1 MLPNRKF
8 KGDIMDKITDY
19 LKYCI
24 LFKDLTTQE
33 LQNLITSINYS
44 VSDNCKNCIE
54 CCTCIVALEGDIC
67 DSLGIVIQGELEVQK
82 HYASGK
88 VVTLAKLNKG
98 NIFGE
103 AIAFSETNIYPAT
116 IVSSKGSIILY
127 ISKKDII
134 TMCSSYPKVLNN
146 FMQLLSSKILLL
158 NRKIK
163 ELSFET
169 LRQKISNYLL
179 CEYDIQKN
187 TSLIL
192 PMSRKALAEHLGVQR
207 PSLSRELVNMKQ
219 DGLIDFNKNLVKI
232 NDLEGIEAIL
242 I

>member
-1 MLPNRKF
+1 
-8 KGDIMDKITDY
+8 MDKLVDY
-19 LKYCI
+19 LKHCI
-24 LFKDLTTQE
+24 LFKDLTYEE
-33 LQNLITSINYS
+33 LQNLIINIKYSI
-44 VSDNCKNCIE
+44 SDNCKNCAE
-54 CCTCIVALEGDIC
+54 CRTCIVALEGDTC
-67 DSLGIVIQGELEVQK
+67 DSIGIVIEGELEVQK

-98 NIFGE
+98 KTFGE

-134 TMCSSYPKVLNN
+134 AMCSTYPKVLNN

-179 CEYDIQKN
+179 SQYEIQK
-187 TSLIL
+187 TLDLTL
-192 PMSRKALAEHLGVQR
+192 PLSRKNLAEHLGVQR
-207 PSLSRELVNMKQ
+207 PSLSREFINMKD
-219 DGLIDFNKNLVKI
+219 DGLIDFNKNLVQIK
-232 NDLEGIEAIL
+232 DLEAIEGML

>member
-1 MLPNRKF
+1 
-8 KGDIMDKITDY
+8 MDKLVND
-19 LKYCI
+19 LKNCI
-24 LFKDLTTQE
+24 LFRGLTSEQ

-44 VSDNCKNCIE
+44 ITNNCKDCAE
-54 CCTCIVALEGDIC
+54 CHTCIVALEGDIC
-67 DSLGIVIQGELEVQK
+67 DSLGIVIEGELEVQK

-98 NIFGE
+98 KIFGE
-103 AIAFSETNIYPAT
+103 AIAFSETNVYPAT
-116 IVSSKGSIILY
+116 IVSYKGSIILY

-134 TMCSSYPKVLNN
+134 AMCSSYPTVLNN

-179 CEYDIQKN
+179 HQYEIQK
-187 TSLIL
+187 TLDLIL
-192 PMSRKALAEHLGVQR
+192 PLSRKKLADHLGVQR
-207 PSLSRELVNMKQ
+207 PSLSRELVNMKN
-219 DGLIDFNKNLVKI
+219 DGLIYFNKNLVQIK
-232 NDLEGIEAIL
+232 NLNGIEDVL
-242 I
+242 V

>member
-1 MLPNRKF
+1 
-8 KGDIMDKITDY
+8 MDKLVNH
-19 LKYCI
+19 LKHCI
-24 LFKDLTTQE
+24 LFEGLTSQE
-33 LQNLITSINYS
+33 LQNLILSLNYS
-44 VSDNCKNCIE
+44 ISDNCKKCNE
-54 CCTCIVALEGDIC
+54 SHTCIVAIEGGIC
-67 DSLGIVIQGELEVQK
+67 DSLGIVIEGELEVQK

-98 NIFGE
+98 KIFGE

-116 IVSSKGSIILY
+116 IISYKGSIILY

-134 TMCSSYPKVLNN
+134 TMCSSYPIVLNN

-179 CEYDIQKN
+179 SQYEIQK
-187 TSLIL
+187 TLDLIL
-192 PMSRKALAEHLGVQR
+192 PMSRKNLAEHLGVQR
-207 PSLSRELVNMKQ
+207 PSLSRELVNMKN
-219 DGLIDFNKNLVKI
+219 DGLIDFNKSLVKI
-232 NDLEGIEAIL
+232 KDLNGIEDIL

>member
-1 MLPNRKF
+1 MNNLVEH
-8 KGDIMDKITDY
+8 
-19 LKYCI
+19 LKHCI
-24 LFKDLTTQE
+24 LFKDLTTEE
-33 LQNLITSINYS
+33 LKNLLANINYS
-44 VSDNCKNCIE
+44 IYDNCKNCDE
-54 CCTCIVALEGDIC
+54 CHGCMIALEGDKC
-67 DSLGIVIQGELEVQK
+67 DVLGIVIHGELEVQK

-88 VVTLAKLNKG
+88 VVTLAKLSKG
-98 NIFGE
+98 NTFGE

-116 IVSSKGSIILY
+116 IVTSKGSIILY

-134 TMCSSYPKVLNN
+134 SMCSAYPKVLNN

-179 CEYDIQKN
+179 TQYEIQK
-187 TSLIL
+187 TLALVL
-192 PMSRKALAEHLGVQR
+192 PVSRKDLAEHLGVQR
-207 PSLSRELVNMKQ
+207 PSLSREFVNMKD
-219 DGLIDFNKNLVKI
+219 DGLIDFNKSLVQIK
-232 NDLEGIEAIL
+232 DLEGIEDIL

>member
-1 MLPNRKF
+1 MYELINH
-8 KGDIMDKITDY
+8 
-19 LKYCI
+19 LKHCI
-24 LFKDLTTQE
+24 LFKGLTSEE
-33 LQNLITSINYS
+33 LQNLITNVNYS
-44 VSDNCKNCIE
+44 IYDNCKNCVE
-54 CCTCIVALEGDIC
+54 CSTCILALEGDIC
-67 DSLGIVIQGELEVQK
+67 NSLGIVIEGELEVQK

-98 NIFGE
+98 KTFGE

-116 IVSSKGSIILY
+116 IVASKGSIILY

-134 TMCSSYPKVLNN
+134 SMCSSYPKVLNN

-169 LRQKISNYLL
+169 LREKISSYLL
-179 CEYDIQKN
+179 SQYEIQKN
-187 TSLIL
+187 LNLTL
-192 PMSRKALAEHLGVQR
+192 PMSRKDLAQHLGVQR
-207 PSLSRELVNMKQ
+207 PSLSREFVNMK
-219 DGLIDFNKNLVKI
+219 DNGLIDFNKNLVQIK
-232 NDLEGIEAIL
+232 DLEAIEDIL

>member
-1 MLPNRKF
+1 
-8 KGDIMDKITDY
+8 MDKLVNHLTH
-19 LKYCI
+19 CI
-24 LFKDLTTQE
+24 LFKGLTPEE
-33 LQNLITSINYS
+33 LQNLIASINYS
-44 VSDNCKNCIE
+44 ISDNCKNCVE
-54 CCTCIVALEGDIC
+54 CQTCIIALEGDLC
-67 DSLGIVIQGELEVQK
+67 DSLGIVLQGELEVQK

-98 NIFGE
+98 KTFGE

-116 IVSSKGSIILY
+116 IVSYKGSIILY

-134 TMCSSYPKVLNN
+134 AMCSSYPQVLNN

-158 NRKIK
+158 NKKIK

-179 CEYDIQKN
+179 SQYEIQK
-187 TSLIL
+187 TKALIL
-192 PMSRKALAEHLGVQR
+192 PISRKNLAEHLGVQR
-207 PSLSRELVNMKQ
+207 PSLSRELVNMKD
-219 DGLIDFNKNLVKI
+219 DGLIDFNKNLVQLK
-232 NDLEGIEAIL
+232 DLKGIESTL

>member
-1 MLPNRKF
+1 
-8 KGDIMDKITDY
+8 MDKLINY
-19 LKYCI
+19 LKHCI
-24 LFKDLTTQE
+24 LFKGLTSEE
-33 LQNLITSINYS
+33 LQNLIININYS
-44 VSDNCKNCIE
+44 ISDNCKNCDE
-54 CCTCIVALEGDIC
+54 CHTCIVALEGDIC
-67 DSLGIVIQGELEVQK
+67 DSLGIVIEGELEVQK

-98 NIFGE
+98 KIFGE

-134 TMCSSYPKVLNN
+134 AMCSSYPKVLNN

-179 CEYDIQKN
+179 SQYEIQK
-187 TSLIL
+187 TTALIL
-192 PMSRKALAEHLGVQR
+192 PMSRKNLAEHLGVQR
-207 PSLSRELVNMKQ
+207 PSLSREFVNMKD
-219 DGLIDFNKNLVKI
+219 DGLIDFNKNLVQIK
-232 NDLEGIEAIL
+232 DLEGIEDIL

>member
-1 MLPNRKF
+1 
-8 KGDIMDKITDY
+8 MDKLTDC
-19 LKYCI
+19 LKHCI
-24 LFKDLTTQE
+24 LFKDLTIEE
-33 LQNLITSINYS
+33 LQNLIVNINYS
-44 VSDNCKNCIE
+44 ISDNCKNCAE
-54 CCTCIVALEGDIC
+54 CRTCIIALEGDIC
-67 DSLGIVIQGELEVQK
+67 DSLGIVMAGELEVQK

-88 VVTLAKLNKG
+88 VVTLAKLNRGKT
-98 NIFGE
+98 FGE

-134 TMCSSYPKVLNN
+134 AMCSAYPKVLNN
-146 FMQLLSSKILLL
+146 FMRLLSSKILLL

-179 CEYDIQKN
+179 SQYEIQK
-187 TSLIL
+187 TTELTL
-192 PMSRKALAEHLGVQR
+192 PMSRKDLAEHLGVQR
-207 PSLSRELVNMKQ
+207 PSLSRELINMKE
-219 DGLIDFNKNLVKI
+219 DGLIDFNKRLVQIK
-232 NDLEGIEAIL
+232 DLDGLEDIL

>member
-1 MLPNRKF
+1 MNNLVEN
-8 KGDIMDKITDY
+8 
-19 LKYCI
+19 LKHCI
-24 LFKDLTTQE
+24 LFKNLTPEE
-33 LQNLITSINYS
+33 LKNLLSNINCSIY
-44 VSDNCKNCIE
+44 DNCKNCDE
-54 CCTCIVALEGDIC
+54 CRGCIIAFEGDNC
-67 DSLGIVIQGELEVQK
+67 DSLGIVIHGELEVQK

-98 NIFGE
+98 KTFGE

-116 IVSSKGSIILY
+116 IVTTKGSIILY

-134 TMCSSYPKVLNN
+134 SMCSDYPKVLNN

-179 CEYDIQKN
+179 TQYEIQK
-187 TSLIL
+187 TLALVL
-192 PMSRKALAEHLGVQR
+192 PVSRKDLAEHLGVQR
-207 PSLSRELVNMKQ
+207 PSLSREFVNMKN
-219 DGLIDFNKNLVKI
+219 DGLIDFNKSLVQIK
-232 NDLEGIEAIL
+232 DLEGIEDTL

>member
-1 MLPNRKF
+1 MLPNRKLE
-8 KGDIMDKITDY
+8 GDYMNKLIDY
-19 LKYCI
+19 LKHCI
-24 LFKDLTTQE
+24 LFKGLTSEE
-33 LQNLITSINYS
+33 LQNLILNINYS
-44 VSDNCKNCIE
+44 ISDNCKNCAE
-54 CCTCIVALEGDIC
+54 CRTCIVALEGDTC
-67 DSLGIVIQGELEVQK
+67 DSLGIVIDGELEVQK

-88 VVTLAKLNKG
+88 VVTLAKLNIGKT
-98 NIFGE
+98 FGE

-116 IVSSKGSIILY
+116 IVSSKGSVILY

-134 TMCSSYPKVLNN
+134 AMCSTYPKVLNN

-179 CEYDIQKN
+179 SQYEIQK
-187 TSLIL
+187 TLALIL
-192 PMSRKALAEHLGVQR
+192 PMSRKNLAEHLGVQR
-207 PSLSRELVNMKQ
+207 PSLSRELINMKN
-219 DGLIDFNKNLVKI
+219 DGLIDFNKNLVQIK
-232 NDLEGIEAIL
+232 DLEAMEEIL

>member
-1 MLPNRKF
+1 
-8 KGDIMDKITDY
+8 MDKLVEH
-19 LKYCI
+19 LKHCI
-24 LFKDLTTQE
+24 LFKGLTSEE
-33 LQNLITSINYS
+33 LENLIINVNYS
-44 VSDNCKNCIE
+44 ISDNCKNCAE
-54 CCTCIVALEGDIC
+54 CRTCIVALEGDVC

-98 NIFGE
+98 KIFGE

-134 TMCSSYPKVLNN
+134 AMCSNYPKVLNN

-179 CEYDIQKN
+179 SQYEIQK
-187 TSLIL
+187 TLTLKL
-192 PMSRKALAEHLGVQR
+192 PMSRKNLAEHLGVQR
-207 PSLSRELVNMKQ
+207 PSLSRELINMK
-219 DGLIDFNKNLVKI
+219 DDELIDFNKNLVQIK
-232 NDLEGIEAIL
+232 DLESLQDIL
-242 I
+242 T

>member
-1 MLPNRKF
+1 
-8 KGDIMDKITDY
+8 MDKLINQ

-24 LFKDLTTQE
+24 LFKGLTTQE
-33 LQNLITSINYS
+33 LQNLITNTNYS
-44 VSDNCKNCIE
+44 IADNCKNCIE
-54 CCTCIVALEGDIC
+54 CHTCIVALEGDIC
-67 DSLGIVIQGELEVQK
+67 DSLGIVIQGELQVQK

-88 VVTLAKLNKG
+88 VVTLTKLNRGK
-98 NIFGE
+98 IFGE
-103 AIAFSETNIYPAT
+103 AITFSETNIYPAT
-116 IVSSKGSIILY
+116 IVSSRGSIILY

-134 TMCSSYPKVLNN
+134 TMCSSYPVVLNN

-179 CEYDIQKN
+179 SQYEIQKT

-192 PMSRKALAEHLGVQR
+192 PVSRKTLAEHLGVQR
-207 PSLSRELVNMKQ
+207 PSLSREFVNMKQ
-219 DGLIDFNKNLVKI
+219 DGLIDFNKNLVEIIDFERIK
-232 NDLEGIEAIL
+232 AIL

>member
-1 MLPNRKF
+1 
-8 KGDIMDKITDY
+8 MDKLVDY
-19 LKYCI
+19 LRHCI
-24 LFKDLTTQE
+24 LFKGLTTEE
-33 LQNLITSINYS
+33 LQNLIVTINYS
-44 VSDNCKNCIE
+44 VSDNCKNCAE
-54 CCTCIVALEGDIC
+54 CRTCIIALEGDIC
-67 DSLGIVIQGELEVQK
+67 DSLGIVIDGELEVQK
-82 HYASGK
+82 HYSSGK

-98 NIFGE
+98 KTFGE
-103 AIAFSETNIYPAT
+103 AIAFSETNVYPAT

-134 TMCSSYPKVLNN
+134 AMCSAYPKVLNN

-179 CEYDIQKN
+179 SQYEVQK
-187 TSLIL
+187 TLALTL
-192 PMSRKALAEHLGVQR
+192 PMSRKNLAEHLGVQR
-207 PSLSRELVNMKQ
+207 PSLSRELINMKD
-219 DGLIDFNKNLVKI
+219 DGLIDFNKNSVQIK
-232 NDLEGIEAIL
+232 DLEAIEEIL

>member
-1 MLPNRKF
+1 MNKLVEH
-8 KGDIMDKITDY
+8 
-19 LKYCI
+19 LKHCI
-24 LFKDLTTQE
+24 LFKDLTPNE
-33 LQNLITSINYS
+33 LKNLLVNINYS
-44 VSDNCKNCIE
+44 IYDNCKNCDE
-54 CCTCIVALEGDIC
+54 CHGCMIALEGDKC
-67 DSLGIVIQGELEVQK
+67 DTLGIVIHGELEVQK

-88 VVTLAKLNKG
+88 VLTLAKLNKG
-98 NIFGE
+98 NTFGE

-116 IVSSKGSIILY
+116 IVTSKGSIILY

-134 TMCSSYPKVLNN
+134 SMCSAYPKVLNN

-179 CEYDIQKN
+179 SQYEIQK
-187 TSLIL
+187 TLSIVL
-192 PMSRKALAEHLGVQR
+192 PVSRKDLAEHLGVQR
-207 PSLSRELVNMKQ
+207 PSLSREFVNMKC
-219 DGLIDFNKNLVKI
+219 DGLIDFNRSLVQIK
-232 NDLEGIEAIL
+232 DLEGIEDIL

>member
-1 MLPNRKF
+1 
-8 KGDIMDKITDY
+8 MDKLVND
-19 LKYCI
+19 LKHCI
-24 LFKDLTTQE
+24 LFKGLNLQE
-33 LQNLITSINYS
+33 LHNLIISINYS
-44 VSDNCKNCIE
+44 ISDNCKKGTE
-54 CCTCIVALEGDIC
+54 YQTCIVALEGDIC
-67 DSLGIVIQGELEVQK
+67 DSLGIVIDGELEVQK

-88 VVTLAKLNKG
+88 IVTLAKLNKG
-98 NIFGE
+98 KIFGE

-116 IVSSKGSIILY
+116 IVSNRGSIILY

-134 TMCSSYPKVLNN
+134 SMCSSYPKVLNN

-179 CEYDIQKN
+179 SQYEFQKN
-187 TSLIL
+187 LSLIL
-192 PMSRKALAEHLGVQR
+192 PMSRKNLADHLGVQR
-207 PSLSRELVNMKQ
+207 PSLSRELINMKN
-219 DGLIDFNKNLVKI
+219 DGLITFDKNLIEIK
-232 NDLEGIEAIL
+232 NLEGMENIL

>member
-1 MLPNRKF
+1 L
-8 KGDIMDKITDY
+8 DKLVNH
-19 LKYCI
+19 LKHCI
-24 LFKDLTTQE
+24 LFKDLTLRE
-33 LQNLITSINYS
+33 LEDLIISIKYS
-44 VSDNCKNCIE
+44 ISDNCKNC
-54 CCTCIVALEGDIC
+54 TDGHTSIVALEGDVC
-67 DSLGIVIQGELEVQK
+67 ESLGIVLQGELEVQK

-88 VVTLAKLNKG
+88 IVTLAKLDEGK
-98 NIFGE
+98 IFGE

-116 IVSSKGSIILY
+116 IISSKGSIILY

-134 TMCSSYPKVLNN
+134 SMCSSYPKVLNN

-179 CEYDIQKN
+179 SQYEVQKKL
-187 TSLIL
+187 SLVL
-192 PMSRKALAEHLGVQR
+192 PMSRKSLAEHLGVQR
-207 PSLSRELVNMKQ
+207 PSLSREFVNMKN
-219 DGLIDFNKNLVKI
+219 DGLISFNKDLVQI
-232 NDLEGIEAIL
+232 EDLNGIEDIL